1 MKTILTTITCLLLTI
16 SLQAQNSKIVTSG
29 KIEYEKRINMHA
41 ATKNLMNNLTGLSAT
56 VYTQAYD
63 EFKRTAPQFAT
74 LNSTLIFND
83 NKSLFTPI
91 TPTQP
96 IKDMLGTP
104 LAKQFNTVYTNM
116 ADNKTVMLKDV
127 YGDRFLISDSLSKIK
142 WKLTDETQ
150 EVAGYTCRRANGLIQ
165 DSVYVVAFYTDKIW
179 MSSGPESFSGLP
191 GMILKVALPYE
202 NVIWTATKVV
212 TDPLP
217 TTAIIAPAKG
227 TAVNRKQLYDKIKT
241 AVNGSTT
248 APYLLKIYLL

>member
-16 SLQAQNSKIVTSG
+16 SLQAQNSKIVTNG
-29 KIEYEKRINMHA
+29 KIEFEKRINMHA

-63 EFKRTAPQFAT
+63 DFKRTAPQFAT

-91 TPTQP
+91 APPQP
-96 IKDMLGTP
+96 IKDLLGTP
-104 LAKQFNTVYTNM
+104 LAKQFNTIYTDM
-116 ADNKTVMLKDV
+116 ASSKTVTLKDV

-202 NVIWTATKVV
+202 NVIWTATKI
-212 TDPLP
+212 
-217 TTAIIAPAKG
+217 TTEPVSSATITPPAKG
-227 TAVNRKQLYDKIKT
+227 TVVNKKQLYDKLKS
-241 AVNGSTT
+241 ALSNSTM
-248 APYLLKIYLL
+248 APYYLKLYLL

>member
-29 KIEYEKRINMHA
+29 KIEFEKRINMHA

-63 EFKRTAPQFAT
+63 DFKRTAPQFAT

-91 TPTQP
+91 EPQRP
-96 IKDMLGTP
+96 ISNLLGTP
-104 LAKQFNTVYTNM
+104 LGKQFNTVYTDM
-116 ADNKTVMLKDV
+116 ANSKTVTLKDV
-127 YGDRFLISDSLSKIK
+127 YGDRFIISDSLTKIT
-142 WKLTDETQ
+142 WRLTDETQ

-202 NVIWTATKVV
+202 NVIWTATKVITEPV
-212 TDPLP
+212 SA
-217 TTAIIAPAKG
+217 TTITPPAKG
-227 TAVNRKQLYDKIKT
+227 SIVTKKQLYDKLKG
-241 AVNGSTT
+241 AMGSSPT
-248 APYLLKIYLL
+248 APYYMKIYLL